1 MKQELKPE
9 FETKTMYG
17 MFNGITKIDNAF
29 LQKFADAGAVVMFN
43 GWDTGF
49 WIMTGMGQLW
59 FKIQENEM
67 HLECIAVLSKERK
80 QGKGSQLMTLIT
92 QYADEVNIPVSLR
105 VSVVS
110 NSSMMMPHPV
120 VGHGMVTKDKIPV
133 RSLPK
138 WYAKFGFQKDENFTQ
153 KNKTMLYTP
162 KKK

>member
-1 MKQELKPE
+1 MKQELEPD

-59 FKIQENEM
+59 FKIQEDSM

-80 QGKGSQLMTLIT
+80 QGKGSQLMELIT
-92 QYADEVNIPVSLR
+92 QYSDETNIPVSLR

-110 NSSMMMPHPV
+110 NNSMMMPHPV
-120 VGHGMVTKDKIPV
+120 VGHGMVKKDKIPV

-138 WYAKFGFQKDENFTQ
+138 WYQKFGFQKTDDYTE

-162 KKK
+162 KNK